1 MKKIFALLFCMFS
14 LSISIQAEMTDSIG
28 GHPIPIIDTGE
39 TDPIIGDVPH
49 APMVPPLVILDN
61 HTLCFY
67 AEAEKQVSVYPV
79 DYDDETEPLYSVSV
93 PEYNYSTALPSWLS
107 GTYVIEIVLDGHTFV
122 GEIKL

>member
-1 MKKIFALLFCMFS
+1 MKKIIFLLLWCCVFPLHS
-14 LSISIQAEMTDSIG
+14 NAQVQNRNDSI
-28 GHPIPIIDTGE
+28 PIVMRPINPIGTGE
-39 TDPIIGDVPH
+39 PIYH
-49 APMVPPLVILDN
+49 APMHAPAVYLCN
-61 HTLCFY
+61 HTLYIY
-67 AEAEKQVSVYPV
+67 AYSEKQVSVYPV